1 MKRFAAL
8 GWALPMILHFTGLP
22 VLAAGTRQP
31 AKAVFSQTEP
41 VVTNPNNVRRGV
53 SIDLVAPKHRPD
65 ALVRLSDR
73 GTTVSPQEGGW
84 GPDATVIS
92 QTKQLNRDY
101 ALAAPLPELG
111 RTTVVSVLDRLDRS
125 LMFAPCP
132 GNSKLF
138 EFAESTNLL
147 VQICI
152 DDTKN
157 NGPVYWMGYG
167 KDGRGSLTVKSN
179 ENFEFWNGGTY
190 YSLERRGKGENS
202 YIIIGNSDGNLRA
215 EAILYYY
222 YPCLGEEECLEW

>member
-1 MKRFAAL
+1 MKGFAAL
-8 GWALPMILHFTGLP
+8 GWVLPIFLYFTGLP
-22 VLAAGTRQP
+22 VVAGEAGQP
-31 AKAVFSQTEP
+31 AKAVLMG
-41 VVTNPNNVRRGV
+41 RGQ
-53 SIDLVAPKHRPD
+53 LVAPQKDDRPGLD
-65 ALVRLSDR
+65 
-73 GTTVSPQEGGW
+73 GTIAQGR
-84 GPDATVIS
+84 A
-92 QTKQLNRDY
+92 LNRDY
-101 ALAAPLPELG
+101 GLTAPLPELG

-202 YIIIGNSDGNLRA
+202 YIIIGNSDGDFRA
-215 EAILYYY
+215 EAMLYYY
-222 YPCLGEEECLEW
+222 YPCLEEEGCLEW